1 MAGFSQ
7 GGGVGLAL
15 ANWIVN
21 GDPGFDVWAMD
32 VSRFGDYASM
42 AYTNARVR
50 ENYSRRFSIRY
61 PNEELQAARPLLT
74 LSLIHI

>member
-1 MAGFSQ
+1 MVTPDSMSGR
-7 GGGVGLAL
+7 
-15 ANWIVN
+15 W
-21 GDPGFDVWAMD
+21 MYR
-32 VSRFGDYASM
+32 RFGDYASM

-74 LSLIHI
+74 TSIYDRQKQAGAQFGAAFRA